1 MKRIIARIIL
11 IFILFFSVV
20 DCAIKMV
27 PPEQQ
32 YSSIS
37 IFAPFQETY
46 KAVKPAL
53 MKNGYKILARDIT
66 VGLVKA
72 KKINRNKFLEIIVKP
87 KSEQESF
94 VNIQLIVEKNG
105 RRLGVSEKT
114 MAEIETILD
123 DIKTI
128 VT

>member
-1 MKRIIARIIL
+1 M